1 MGNSNLKQKI
11 DEFRVHNNAW
21 FFHYE
26 GIEIM
31 VMKIPEFDYWAGV
44 DGYIYSLKGKKLKR
58 LKSRD
63 NGIGYL
69 KVGLSINPKQST
81 SQYVH
86 RLVANAWLEDGEVD
100 YMGNKRNEVNHI
112 DGDKSNNRLCNLERV
127 SRQENVSHH
136 NLVLKAEDFMSW
148 RK

>member
-1 MGNSNLKQKI
+1 MGNSNLKQNI
-11 DEFRVHNNAW
+11 NEFRVHNNAW
-21 FFHYE
+21 FFNYA

-69 KVGLSINPKQST
+69 KVGLSIKPKKST

-86 RLVANAWLEDGEVD
+86 RLVANAWLEDSEID

-112 DGDKSNNRLCNLERV
+112 DGDKSNNKLCNLERV